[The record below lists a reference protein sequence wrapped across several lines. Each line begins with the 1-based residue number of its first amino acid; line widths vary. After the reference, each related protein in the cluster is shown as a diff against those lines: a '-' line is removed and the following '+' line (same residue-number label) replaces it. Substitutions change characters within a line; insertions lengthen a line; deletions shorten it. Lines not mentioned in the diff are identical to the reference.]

1 MIKERKIR
9 PSSSSVGSPIW
20 FVPKPNGKG
29 LRLCKDSRHLNDHIK
44 KDKTLLP
51 IMEELSAQISKATH
65 ITTIDMKAGFH

>member
-1 MIKERKIR
+1 MVRA
-9 PSSSSVGSPIW
+9 
-20 FVPKPNGKG
+20 KPNGKG
-29 LRLCKDSRHLNDHIK
+29 LRLCKDSRHLNDHIM